1 VAQSYAQ
8 SVDSYVKDLTCGCD
22 RAKAAAV
29 ALAEAISKAGGCNCD
44 AGKALATAYSQAQ
57 GDLAQAAALSQALF
71 EAPAAQ
77 KCLKA

>member
-8 SVDSYVKDLTCGCD
+8 SADTYVKDLTCGCD

-57 GDLAQAAALSQALF
+57 GDQATALSQALL